1 MTDSSKIAGQPA
13 LAELMARFLNRQ
25 AAAHAAGIAI
35 AGSGGEAVPYEA
47 VPVQPVDPRL
57 AWDGAGEAIRCFQQE
72 PALQVKQAPA
82 EWATLV
88 AGHEPAGAIAF
99 CAGNFP
105 QLVRDIH
112 SLLKAGD
119 LSGLRPGR
127 PRPVAATALADW
139 ATQLA
144 ETTQLSDLLLAL
156 GICRLARQF
165 ERAGELLKRYQVDVP
180 SEWQAA
186 WSNEEAALAWHR
198 GESERADVLWQKQ
211 APSAPVLFNRGMSA
225 LFLNRAREARAFLN
239 QAVNQLADDSAW
251 HHLGR
256 LYLALAEMRG

>member
-1 MTDSSKIAGQPA
+1 MDSSKIAGQPA

-57 AWDGAGEAIRCFQQE
+57 AWDGAGEAIRCFQPE

-112 SLLKAGD
+112 TLLSAKD
-119 LSGLRPGR
+119 LSKLCPGPGR
-127 PRPVAATALADW
+127 VLCVDGITSWAA
-139 ATQLA
+139 QLA
-144 ETTQLSDLLLAL
+144 QTNQRLDVLLAA
-156 GICRLARQF
+156 GVCRLAR
-165 ERAGELLKRYQVDVP
+165 
-180 SEWQAA
+180 
-186 WSNEEAALAWHR
+186 H
-198 GESERADVLWQKQ
+198 
-211 APSAPVLFNRGMSA
+211 
-225 LFLNRAREARAFLN
+225 
-239 QAVNQLADDSAW
+239 
-251 HHLGR
+251 
-256 LYLALAEMRG
+256 